1 MAEKKETVVTTTITT
16 TKTTTTVKE
25 KCGWK
30 SFSTIKKVLLILLV
44 AILTAIALVII
55 FFGRAHIKGH
65 GMEDA
70 YQENSTVCFSRYSS
84 PDVNDVIL
92 YRHPEAD
99 SIVPSSPDKNYY
111 KSCRLYG
118 QSWCNKSEVVFQGK
132 KRRPICASRVAGM
145 PGEVICINEGV
156 PCKVA
161 GGKAVPLAQDANVKE
176 VYVIGSNSYFTP
188 SVLDSLGITKAGMSC
203 DELDNDQILGFY
215 RHRAPQGCY
224 LAVYA
229 LSASQ
234 VESLKSLS
242 MVSFLEKVVLPQEHF
257 DQTVFPYVE
266 ARHFNFSYMTPMVV
280 PAKGK
285 VLKLDI
291 NNLPIYRRCIEVY
304 EGNSIEVSGNTISI
318 NGKESASYRFKRDY
332 YFVINDNR
340 ASTDDSR
347 YFGFLPSNYVVGVV
361 K

>member
-1 MAEKKETVVTTTITT
+1 MAEKTKTVVTTTTTT

-25 KCGWK
+25 KSGWATM
-30 SFSTIKKVLLILLV
+30 STLKKVLIILLI
-44 AILTAIALVII
+44 ALLTAVSLVLI

-65 GMEDA
+65 GMEDV
-70 YQENSTVCFSRYSS
+70 YKENSTVCFSRYSS
-84 PDVNDVIL
+84 PDLNDVIL

-118 QSWCNKSEVVFQGK
+118 QSWCNKSEVVFQNK

-145 PGEVICINEGV
+145 PGDVVCINEGV
-156 PCKVA
+156 VCKVSA
-161 GGKAVPLAQDANVKE
+161 NKAVPMEKDPQVKE
-176 VYVIGSNSYFTP
+176 IYVVGSNSYFTP
-188 SVLDSLGITKAGMSC
+188 SVLDSLGVTKDGMSC
-203 DELDNDQILGFY
+203 DELDNDIIIGFY
-215 RHRAPQGCY
+215 RHKAPQGSY
-224 LAVYA
+224 LSVYA
-229 LSASQ
+229 LTAAQ
-234 VESLKSLS
+234 VESVKALS

-257 DQTVFPYVE
+257 DTTVFPYVE

-291 NNLPIYRRCIEVY
+291 NNLPMYRRCIEVY

-318 NGKESASYRFKRDY
+318 NGKETTSYRFQRDY

-347 YFGFLPSNYVVGVV
+347 YFGFLPSNFVVGVV